1 MPCYS
6 VIYNDSVYFCCVFCN
21 SEVMK
26 TLLNRYKDKLGLT
39 QDQISE
45 IEVMSH

>member
-1 MPCYS
+1 MIVY
-6 VIYNDSVYFCCVFCN
+6 IFAVYFA

>member
-1 MPCYS
+1 MFLFII
-6 VIYNDSVYFCCVFCN
+6 IY

-26 TLLNRYKDKLGLT
+26 TLLNRYRDKLGLT

-45 IEVMSH
+45 IEVNVKLKYVRI